1 VNICV
6 FLAAN
11 PSSLRA
17 GAIRQCAAAP
27 FCAELH
33 RVGKPYSGC
42 ENSRETLNRPL
53 ASYALTMYA
62 RARAMLFTLDR
73 LVARSSLAMGNEEGV
88 LLTFLFHS
96 LFSDTKE
103 AQSGLADPRR
113 ITVEMFRRFLDH
125 FQNHSYTF
133 VSPSDIS
140 RGLDPSGKHVL
151 VTFDDGY
158 YSNTKA
164 LPLLEAFRVPAVL
177 FVSTQ
182 HVIQGK
188 AFWWDVLERRAH
200 SRGIPRK
207 QIQHMVERLKRLKTS
222 EAESQVCAQFG
233 ADALGPVSDVD
244 RPFTPLELRD
254 FAAHSLISLGNH
266 TTDHAIL
273 TNYSPDE
280 VRAQI
285 QEAQNDL
292 EKLTGKTP
300 TIIAYPNGN
309 ETPAIVDAARSAGI
323 RFGLGVHPGRNSLP
337 IEAGSQ
343 GAMTLKRFTLTGDC
357 AIEAQCRVSR
367 SLFSLYRVGRRVKR
381 KMDSGFSPLQPA

>member
-1 VNICV
+1 M
-6 FLAAN
+6 
-11 PSSLRA
+11 
-17 GAIRQCAAAP
+17 
-27 FCAELH
+27 
-33 RVGKPYSGC
+33 
-42 ENSRETLNRPL
+42 
-53 ASYALTMYA
+53 TMYA
-62 RARAMLFTLDR
+62 RARAMLLTLDR
-73 LVARSSLAMGNEEGV
+73 LIARSSFAMGNEEGV
-88 LLTFLFHS
+88 LLTFLFHG

-103 AQSGLADPRR
+103 EYSGLADPRR

-125 FQNHSYTF
+125 FQKHSYTF
-133 VSPSDIS
+133 VSPNDIS
-140 RGLDPSGKHVL
+140 RGLHPSGKHVL

-207 QIQHMVERLKRLKTS
+207 QVHDMVERLKRLKTA
-222 EAESQVCAQFG
+222 EAEAQVCAQFG
-233 ADALGPVSDVD
+233 ADALRPVSDMD

-273 TNYSPDE
+273 TNYSPVE

-292 EKLTGKTP
+292 QKLTGTMP
-300 TIIAYPNGN
+300 IIIAYPNGN

-337 IEAGSQ
+337 LEAGSQ
-343 GAMTLKRFTLTGDC
+343 SAMTLKRFTLTGDC
-357 AIEAQCRVSR
+357 DIEAQCRVSR
-367 SLFSLYRVGRRVKR
+367 SLFSLYRVGRSVKR
-381 KMDSGFSPLQPA
+381 KVDSGFSPLQPA

>member
-1 VNICV
+1 MPPPHFAQISAV
-6 FLAAN
+6 LAN
-11 PSSLRA
+11 RPPGTMR
-17 GAIRQCAAAP
+17 
-27 FCAELH
+27 
-33 RVGKPYSGC
+33 KP
-42 ENSRETLNRPL
+42 RETLERAL
-53 ASYALTMYA
+53 ASYAVSMYS
-62 RARAMLFTLDR
+62 RTRSVLLTLDR
-73 LVARSSLAMGNEEGV
+73 LIARSSLAMGKEEGV
-88 LLTFLFHS
+88 LLTFLFHR
-96 LFSDTKE
+96 LFADPEE
-103 AQSGLADPRR
+103 AHSGLTDPEG

-125 FQNHSYTF
+125 FQEHSYTF
-133 VSPSDIS
+133 VSPGDIS
-140 RGLDPSGKHVL
+140 RGLNSSGKHVL

-188 AFWWDVLERRAH
+188 AFWWDVLERRSH

-222 EAESQVCAQFG
+222 EAEAQVCAQFG
-233 ADALGPVSDVD
+233 ADALRPVSDVD

-273 TNYSPDE
+273 TNYSPAE

-292 EKLTGKTP
+292 QKLTGTTP
-300 TIIAYPNGN
+300 TIIAYPNGD

-337 IEAGSQ
+337 LEAGSQ
-343 GAMTLKRFTLTGDC
+343 GAMRLKRFTLTGDC